1 MIVILGALL
10 AFGVIVTYI
19 GPYCKKFC
27 TQHDRNKS
35 TDSESTLARFIFKE
49 ETLNRNASDNENKHF
64 IDSNEDKRS
73 KRSIVQEREQEQQ
86 ILKIILP
93 HNQNRKWYWSP
104 KLKNQLNIAGSCSKR
119 YQIHENPKSNSFS
132 ASPNDK
138 SSQHSPNQDN
148 SIGENSRKSVVVEKL
163 KNFKNTL
170 ICSRSEKDAQNI
182 PTRAGNQ
189 LSPLAYSTMLRKT
202 RLVDA
207 STSTRINANGS
218 KNRNEEIGENSK
230 RSPKAICDITI
241 RDIRMDESEV
251 LDFIECKGISTSVV
265 TTNETSI
272 ISIGFHR
279 QQPSN
284 EESRRDTSFYEC
296 LGMNFFKS
304 FRQRFEDSSIFKF
317 ESRRRSIPHI
327 QISDYS
333 RMQNDS
339 EHESSNKIFPRTN
352 VSDEFV
358 EKLKER

>member
-19 GPYCKKFC
+19 GPYCKKLC

-73 KRSIVQEREQEQQ
+73 KQIVQEREQEQQ

-93 HNQNRKWYWSP
+93 HNRNRKWYWSP
-104 KLKNQLNIAGSCSKR
+104 KLKNQLNIADSCSKR
-119 YQIHENPKSNSFS
+119 YQIHENPKSNSS
-132 ASPNDK
+132 SVSPNNK

-148 SIGENSRKSVVVEKL
+148 SIGENSKKSVVVEKL

-207 STSTRINANGS
+207 STSTRISANS
-218 KNRNEEIGENSK
+218 KNRNEACHEEIRENSK
-230 RSPKAICDITI
+230 QSPKAICDITI

-284 EESRRDTSFYEC
+284 EASRRDTSFYEC

-333 RMQNDS
+333 RMQNDLGD
-339 EHESSNKIFPRTN
+339 ESSNKIFPRTN
-352 VSDEFV
+352 VSDQFL
-358 EKLKER
+358 EKLK

>member
-1 MIVILGALL
+1 
-10 AFGVIVTYI
+10 
-19 GPYCKKFC
+19 
-27 TQHDRNKS
+27 
-35 TDSESTLARFIFKE
+35 
-49 ETLNRNASDNENKHF
+49 
-64 IDSNEDKRS
+64 
-73 KRSIVQEREQEQQ
+73 
-86 ILKIILP
+86 
-93 HNQNRKWYWSP
+93 
-104 KLKNQLNIAGSCSKR
+104 
-119 YQIHENPKSNSFS
+119 
-132 ASPNDK
+132 
-138 SSQHSPNQDN
+138 
-148 SIGENSRKSVVVEKL
+148 
-163 KNFKNTL
+163 
-170 ICSRSEKDAQNI
+170 
-182 PTRAGNQ
+182 
-189 LSPLAYSTMLRKT
+189 MLRKT